1 MENVIDLTAADKP
14 FTIETTA
21 EIIAEPQTVEAEGA
35 QISQISE
42 ARLSPQFSETHPR
55 ERSTADTR
63 GAAKAVMIISA
74 VCGAAA
80 GVLLAVTGKAD
91 SEVVSMLSERI
102 SGSFI
107 EIFLQRALSGGAIL
121 LLEFILGFFAFGDIV
136 SWIFPVMAGMGGGF
150 FIAALQKPVFL
161 PSELAVLLA
170 VIFAGASSALFSRK
184 LLGLASGNRSY
195 MRGMSA
201 AEYSARF
208 ALMLLA
214 VIAAAVYEGIAATT
228 FGA

>member
-14 FTIETTA
+14 FSIETAQITA
-21 EIIAEPQTVEAEGA
+21 EQQTVEAEGT

-42 ARLSPQFSETHPR
+42 PQSSPQISETQPR
-55 ERSTADTR
+55 ERSSADTR
-63 GAAKAVMIISA
+63 GAARAVMIISA

-91 SEVVSMLSERI
+91 SEVVSALSGRI
-102 SGSFI
+102 SGSFA

-121 LLEFILGFFAFGDIV
+121 LAEFVLGFFAFGDFA
-136 SWIFPVMAGMGGGF
+136 SWVFPVLAGMGGGF

-161 PSELAVLLA
+161 PSEIAVLIA
-170 VIFAGASSALFSRK
+170 VIFAGANSAMFSQK
-184 LLGLASGNRSY
+184 LLGLASGKRSY

-201 AEYSARF
+201 SEYAARF
-208 ALMLLA
+208 ALMFLA
-214 VIAAAVYEGIAATT
+214 VVAAAVYEGIAATT
-228 FGA
+228 FGI